1 MSIRRSPGSSLAALA
16 TVALLLSTP
25 LEAQTLTNS
34 FGGLSQSSKEP
45 IDIESDVLVVHDQ
58 QKYATFKGNV
68 KAVQGTTTLRAQQLD
83 VHYVGGG
90 DKIAGSRQ
98 RRPAGPDH

>member
-1 MSIRRSPGSSLAALA
+1 MSIRRSPGSSLRATLSLAALA

-45 IDIESDVLVVHDQ
+45 IDIE
-58 QKYATFKGNV
+58 F
-68 KAVQGTTTLRAQQLD
+68 
-83 VHYVGGG
+83 
-90 DKIAGSRQ
+90 
-98 RRPAGPDH
+98 